1 MIQILTGDPR
11 PISQQILEG
20 LRRKIAA
27 GELAQ
32 GSRLPSVRGLAL
44 QLTVSLNTV
53 AKAYRQLAA
62 EGLIESRQGIG
73 VFVCEPKRM
82 LHDEERQRRLR
93 EAARDFVNAVLPL
106 SLEDVEILARVTR
119 ELEAIKPQ
127 EPAIA
132 PGAAGPQE
140 EGNDD

>member
-1 MIQILTGDPR
+1 MIQIITGDPR

-53 AKAYRQLAA
+53 AKAYRQLSA

-73 VFVCEPKRM
+73 VFVCEP
-82 LHDEERQRRLR
+82 
-93 EAARDFVNAVLPL
+93 
-106 SLEDVEILARVTR
+106 TR
-119 ELEAIKPQ
+119 N
-127 EPAIA
+127 
-132 PGAAGPQE
+132 
-140 EGNDD
+140 GNDVCRKRPGTSSTRCCPSAWRTARSSSAWHRNSRRSNLESQ

>member
-1 MIQILTGDPR
+1 MIQIITGDPR

-53 AKAYRQLAA
+53 AKAYRQLSA

-73 VFVCEPKRM
+73 VFVCEPKQM
-82 LHDEERQRRLR
+82 LHDEERQRRLQ
-93 EAARDFVNAVLPL
+93 EATRHFVNAVLPL
-106 SLEDVEILARVTR
+106 SLEDGEILERVAQ
-119 ELEAIKPQ
+119 ELEAVKPR
-127 EPAIA
+127 EPVGTEDPEH
-132 PGAAGPQE
+132 PGKG
-140 EGNDD
+140 GNDA